1 MESCGSGRNFRRM
14 RDYMGEPKSPPLKG
28 IKVIELGTLI
38 AGPSCARIF
47 AEFGAEVIKI
57 EAPDG
62 GDQLRQWRKM
72 YEGTSLWWYVQ
83 ARNKKSVTVN
93 LRTPE
98 GQEIV
103 RKLAADTD
111 IVIENFRPG
120 ALEKWNLGW
129 EQLSTI
135 NPRLIM
141 VRLSGYGQSGP
152 YRDRPGFGAVAEAMG
167 GMRYVTGY
175 PDRPPVRL
183 GISIGDSI
191 AALHGVIGAMMAL
204 HHRDVNG
211 GRGQFVDVALYEA
224 VFNMMESLVPEFDVL
239 GFIRERAGN
248 ALPGIVPS
256 NTYPT
261 RDGKFVIIGANNDS
275 IFKRLMTAIGRADL
289 ANDPQLATNAGR
301 VPRTGEIDR
310 ATADWTQQH
319 DLEQVLAALEQAEVP
334 SGKVYDAAD
343 ILKDAHYAA
352 RGMIEQ
358 HQLPDGKPVKLP
370 GIVPKLSETPGVT
383 AWLGPTLGA
392 HNAEVLGALGYSEI
406 EQRELKQRGVI

>member
-1 MESCGSGRNFRRM
+1 M
-14 RDYMGEPKSPPLKG
+14 RKPSSPSLEG

-38 AGPSCARIF
+38 AGPFCSRVL

-72 YEGTSLWWYVQ
+72 YGDTSLWWYAQ

-93 LRTPE
+93 LRVAE
-98 GQEIV
+98 GQQIV
-103 RKLAADTD
+103 HRLAADAD

-120 ALEKWNLGW
+120 ALEKWNIGW
-129 EQLSTI
+129 ERLSKI

-152 YRDRPGFGAVAEAMG
+152 YRDRPGFGTVAEAMG

-175 PDRPPVRL
+175 ADRPPVRL

-191 AALHGVIGAMMAL
+191 AALYGVIGALMAL

-211 GRGQFVDVALYEA
+211 GGGQLVDVALYEA
-224 VFNMMESLVPEFDVL
+224 VFSMMESLVPEFDVL

-261 RDGKFVIIGANNDS
+261 RDHKYVIIGANNDS
-275 IFKRLMTAIGRADL
+275 IFKRMMTAIGRADL
-289 ANDPQLATNAGR
+289 AADPALATNAGR
-301 VPRTGEIDR
+301 VPRTEELDQAI
-310 ATADWTQQH
+310 ADWTQQH
-319 DLEQVLAALEQAEVP
+319 ALDYVLEVLEKAEVP

-343 ILKDAHYAA
+343 ILNDAHYLA

-358 HQLPDGKPVKLP
+358 HQLPDGTAIKLP
-370 GIVPKLSETPGVT
+370 GIVPKLSDTPGAT
-383 AWLGPTLGA
+383 AWVGPALGA
-392 HNAEVLGALGYSEI
+392 HNAEVLGSIGYDEAQ
-406 EQRELKQRGVI
+406 QRELKQRRVI

>member
-1 MESCGSGRNFRRM
+1 M
-14 RDYMGEPKSPPLKG
+14 RKPSSPSLKG

-38 AGPSCARIF
+38 AGPFCSRVL

-72 YEGTSLWWYVQ
+72 YGDTSLWWFAQ
-83 ARNKKSVTVN
+83 ARNKKSITVN
-93 LRTPE
+93 LRVPE
-98 GQEIV
+98 GQQIV
-103 RKLAADTD
+103 HRLAVDAD

-120 ALEKWNLGW
+120 ALEKWNIGW
-129 EQLSTI
+129 EQLSKI
-135 NPRLIM
+135 SPRLIM

-152 YRDRPGFGAVAEAMG
+152 YRDRPGFGTVAEAMG

-175 PDRPPVRL
+175 ADRPPVRL

-191 AALHGVIGAMMAL
+191 AALYGVIGALMAL

-211 GRGQFVDVALYEA
+211 GRGQLVDVALYEA
-224 VFNMMESLVPEFDVL
+224 VFSMMESLVPEFDVL

-261 RDGKFVIIGANNDS
+261 RDHKYVIIGANNDS
-275 IFKRLMTAIGRADL
+275 IFKRMMTAIGRADL
-289 ANDPQLATNAGR
+289 AADPALATNAGR
-301 VPRTGEIDR
+301 VPRTAELDQAI
-310 ATADWTQQH
+310 ADWTQQH
-319 DLEQVLAALEQAEVP
+319 ALDHVLEVLEKAEVP

-343 ILKDAHYAA
+343 ILNDAHYLA

-358 HQLPDGKPVKLP
+358 HTLPDGTAIKLP
-370 GIVPKLSETPGVT
+370 GIVPKLSDTPGAT
-383 AWLGPTLGA
+383 AWVGPALGA
-392 HNAEVLGALGYSEI
+392 HNSEILRSLGYDEAQ
-406 EQRELKQRGVI
+406 QRELKQRRVI

>member
-1 MESCGSGRNFRRM
+1 M
-14 RDYMGEPKSPPLKG
+14 RKPSSPSLKG

-38 AGPSCARIF
+38 AGPFCSRVL

-72 YEGTSLWWYVQ
+72 YGDTSLWWFAQ
-83 ARNKKSVTVN
+83 ARNKKSITVN
-93 LRTPE
+93 LRVPE
-98 GQEIV
+98 GQQIV
-103 RKLAADTD
+103 HRLAVDAD

-120 ALEKWNLGW
+120 ALEKWNIGW
-129 EQLSTI
+129 EQLSKI
-135 NPRLIM
+135 SPRLIM

-152 YRDRPGFGAVAEAMG
+152 YRDRPGFGTVAEAMG

-175 PDRPPVRL
+175 ADRPPVRL

-191 AALHGVIGAMMAL
+191 AALYGVIGALMAL

-211 GRGQFVDVALYEA
+211 GRGQLVDVALYEA
-224 VFNMMESLVPEFDVL
+224 VFSMMESLVPEFDVL

-261 RDGKFVIIGANNDS
+261 RDHKYVIIGANNDS
-275 IFKRLMTAIGRADL
+275 IFKRMMTAIGRADL
-289 ANDPQLATNAGR
+289 AADPALATNAGR
-301 VPRTGEIDR
+301 VPRTAELDQAI
-310 ATADWTQQH
+310 ADWTQQH
-319 DLEQVLAALEQAEVP
+319 ALDHVLEVLEKAEVP

-343 ILKDAHYAA
+343 ILNDAHYLA

-358 HQLPDGKPVKLP
+358 HKLPDGTAIKLP
-370 GIVPKLSETPGVT
+370 GIVPKLSDTPGAT
-383 AWLGPTLGA
+383 AWVGPALGA
-392 HNAEVLGALGYSEI
+392 HNSEILRSLGYDEAQ
-406 EQRELKQRGVI
+406 QRELKQRRVI

>member
-1 MESCGSGRNFRRM
+1 M
-14 RDYMGEPKSPPLKG
+14 RKPSSPSLKG

-38 AGPSCARIF
+38 AGPFCSRVL

-72 YEGTSLWWYVQ
+72 YGDTSLWWFAQ
-83 ARNKKSVTVN
+83 ARNKKSITVN
-93 LRTPE
+93 LRVPE
-98 GQEIV
+98 GQQIV
-103 RKLAADTD
+103 HKLAVDAD

-120 ALEKWNLGW
+120 ALEKWNIGW
-129 EQLSTI
+129 EQLSKI

-152 YRDRPGFGAVAEAMG
+152 YRDRPGFGTVAEAMG

-175 PDRPPVRL
+175 ADRPPVRL

-191 AALHGVIGAMMAL
+191 AALYGVIGALMAL

-211 GRGQFVDVALYEA
+211 GRGQLVDVALYEA
-224 VFNMMESLVPEFDVL
+224 VFSMMESLVPEFDVL

-261 RDGKFVIIGANNDS
+261 RDHKYVIIGANNDS
-275 IFKRLMTAIGRADL
+275 IFKRMMTAIGRADL
-289 ANDPQLATNAGR
+289 AADPALATNAGR
-301 VPRTGEIDR
+301 VPRTAELDQAI
-310 ATADWTQQH
+310 ADWTQQH
-319 DLEQVLAALEQAEVP
+319 ALDHVLEVLEKAEVP

-343 ILKDAHYAA
+343 ILNDAHYLA

-358 HQLPDGKPVKLP
+358 HKLPDGTAIKLP
-370 GIVPKLSETPGVT
+370 GIVPKLSESPGAT
-383 AWLGPTLGA
+383 AWVGPALGA
-392 HNAEVLGALGYSEI
+392 HNAEIPGSIGYDEAQ
-406 EQRELKQRGVI
+406 QRELKQRRVI

>member
-1 MESCGSGRNFRRM
+1 M
-14 RDYMGEPKSPPLKG
+14 RKPSSPSLKG

-38 AGPSCARIF
+38 AGPFCSRVL

-72 YEGTSLWWYVQ
+72 YGDTSLWWFAQ
-83 ARNKKSVTVN
+83 ARNKKSITVN
-93 LRTPE
+93 LRVPE
-98 GQEIV
+98 GQQIV
-103 RKLAADTD
+103 HRLAVDAD

-120 ALEKWNLGW
+120 ALEKWNIGW
-129 EQLSTI
+129 EQLSKI

-152 YRDRPGFGAVAEAMG
+152 YRDRPGFGTVAEAMG

-175 PDRPPVRL
+175 ADRPPVRL

-191 AALHGVIGAMMAL
+191 AALYGVIGALMAL

-211 GRGQFVDVALYEA
+211 GRGQLVDVALYEA
-224 VFNMMESLVPEFDVL
+224 VFSMMESLVPEFDVL

-261 RDGKFVIIGANNDS
+261 RDHKYVIIGANNDS
-275 IFKRLMTAIGRADL
+275 IFKRMMTAIGRADL
-289 ANDPQLATNAGR
+289 AADPALATNAGR
-301 VPRTGEIDR
+301 VPRTAELDQAI
-310 ATADWTQQH
+310 ADWTQQH
-319 DLEQVLAALEQAEVP
+319 ALDHVLEVLEKAEVP

-343 ILKDAHYAA
+343 ILNDAHYLA

-358 HQLPDGKPVKLP
+358 HTLPDGTAIKLP
-370 GIVPKLSETPGVT
+370 GIVPKLSDTPGAT
-383 AWLGPTLGA
+383 AWVGPALGA
-392 HNAEVLGALGYSEI
+392 HNSEILRSLGYDEAQ
-406 EQRELKQRGVI
+406 QRELKQRRVI

>member
-1 MESCGSGRNFRRM
+1 MS
-14 RDYMGEPKSPPLKG
+14 DAKSPPLKG
-28 IKVIELGTLI
+28 IRVIELGTLI
-38 AGPSCARIF
+38 AGPFCSRIL

-72 YEGTSLWWYVQ
+72 YEGTSLWWYAQ

-93 LRTPE
+93 LRAPE

-103 RKLAADTD
+103 RKLAAETD

-129 EQLSTI
+129 EQLSGI

-152 YRDRPGFGAVAEAMG
+152 YRDRPGFGTVAEAMG

-175 PDRPPVRL
+175 ADRPPVRL

-191 AALHGVIGAMMAL
+191 AALYGVIGAMMAL
-204 HHRDVNG
+204 HHRNANG
-211 GRGQFVDVALYEA
+211 GRGQLVDVALYEA
-224 VFNMMESLVPEFDVL
+224 VFSMMESLVPEFDVL

-261 RDGKFVIIGANNDS
+261 RDGKFVIVGANNDS
-275 IFKRLMTAIGRADL
+275 IFKRMMTAIGRADL

-301 VPRTGEIDR
+301 VPRTEELDR
-310 ATADWTQQH
+310 AIADWTREH
-319 DLEQVLAALEQAEVP
+319 ELEYVLAVLEKAEVP
-334 SGKVYDAAD
+334 SGRVYDASD
-343 ILKDAHYAA
+343 IVKDAHYTA
-352 RGMIEQ
+352 RGMLEQ
-358 HQLPDGKPVKLP
+358 HRLPDGKPVKLP
-370 GIVPKLSETPGVT
+370 GIVPKLSLTPGAT
-383 AWLGPTLGA
+383 AWLGPGLGA
-392 HNAEVLGALGYSEI
+392 HTAEVLSALGYDDAA
-406 EQRELKQRGVI
+406 QRRFKERGVI

>member
-1 MESCGSGRNFRRM
+1 
-14 RDYMGEPKSPPLKG
+14 MGEPKSPPLKG
-28 IKVIELGTLI
+28 IKVIELGTLV
-38 AGPSCARIF
+38 AGPSCSRIL

-62 GDQLRQWRKM
+62 GDQLRDWRKM

-93 LRTPE
+93 LRVPE

-103 RKLAADTD
+103 RKLAIDADL
-111 IVIENFRPG
+111 VIENFRPG
-120 ALEKWNLGW
+120 ALEKWHLGW
-129 EQLSTI
+129 EQLSQI

-152 YRDRPGFGAVAEAMG
+152 YRDRPGFGVVAEAMG

-191 AALHGVIGAMMAL
+191 AALYGVIGALMAL

-224 VFNMMESLVPEFDVL
+224 VFSMMESLVPEFDVL
-239 GFIRERAGN
+239 GFVRERAGN

-289 ANDPQLATNAGR
+289 AHDPQLANNAGR
-301 VPRTGEIDR
+301 VPRTAEIDR

-319 DLEQVLAALEQAEVP
+319 DLEQVLVVLEQAQVP

-343 ILKDAHYAA
+343 IVKDAHYAA
-352 RGMIEQ
+352 RGMIES
-358 HQLPDGKPVKLP
+358 HTLPDGKAIKLP
-370 GIVPKLSETPGVT
+370 GIVPKLSETPGAT
-383 AWLGPTLGA
+383 AWLGPALGA
-392 HNAEVLGALGYSEI
+392 HTAEILSALGYDTAAQQEL
-406 EQRELKQRGVI
+406 REKGVI

>member
-1 MESCGSGRNFRRM
+1 M
-14 RDYMGEPKSPPLKG
+14 RKPSSPSLKG

-38 AGPSCARIF
+38 AGPFCSRVL

-72 YEGTSLWWYVQ
+72 YGDTSLWWFAQ
-83 ARNKKSVTVN
+83 ARNKKSITVN
-93 LRTPE
+93 LRVPE
-98 GQEIV
+98 GQQIV
-103 RKLAADTD
+103 HRLAADAD

-120 ALEKWNLGW
+120 ALEKWNIGW
-129 EQLSTI
+129 EQLSKI
-135 NPRLIM
+135 SPRLIM

-152 YRDRPGFGAVAEAMG
+152 YRDRPGFGTVAEAMG

-175 PDRPPVRL
+175 ADRPPVRL

-191 AALHGVIGAMMAL
+191 AALYGVIGALMAL

-211 GRGQFVDVALYEA
+211 GRGQLVDVALYEA
-224 VFNMMESLVPEFDVL
+224 VFSMMESLVPEFDVL

-261 RDGKFVIIGANNDS
+261 RDHKYVIIGANNDS
-275 IFKRLMTAIGRADL
+275 IFKRMMTAIGRADL
-289 ANDPQLATNAGR
+289 AADPALATNAGR
-301 VPRTGEIDR
+301 VPRTAELDQAI
-310 ATADWTQQH
+310 ADWTQQH
-319 DLEQVLAALEQAEVP
+319 ALDHVLEVLEKAKVP

-343 ILKDAHYAA
+343 ILNDAHYLA

-358 HQLPDGKPVKLP
+358 HKLPDGTAIKLP
-370 GIVPKLSETPGVT
+370 GIVPKLSDTPGAT
-383 AWLGPTLGA
+383 AWVGPALGA
-392 HNAEVLGALGYSEI
+392 HNSEILRSLGYDEAQ
-406 EQRELKQRGVI
+406 QRELKQRRVI